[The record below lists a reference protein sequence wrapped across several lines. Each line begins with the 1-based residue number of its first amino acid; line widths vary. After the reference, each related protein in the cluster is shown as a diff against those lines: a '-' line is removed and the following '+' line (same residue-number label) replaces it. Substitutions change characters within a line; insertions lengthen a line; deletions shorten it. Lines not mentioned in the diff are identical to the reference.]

1 MIKCENGKCEM
12 EGSGS
17 LLTIEM
23 AIIISTFK
31 ECLEDNADTAMELA
45 MKISDKDTMD
55 QFTVKHTA
63 AA

>member
-23 AIIISTFK
+23 AIIINTFK
-31 ECLEDNADTAMELA
+31 ECLEENADTAMEVALA
-45 MKISDKDTMD
+45 ISDKDTMD
-55 QFTVKHTA
+55 KFTLKDMA
-63 AA
+63 DA

>member
-23 AIIISTFK
+23 AIIINTFK
-31 ECLEDNADTAMELA
+31 ECLEEKADTAMKIALA
-45 MKISDKDTMD
+45 ISDKGTID
-55 QFTVKHTA
+55 QFALKEVA
-63 AA
+63 EA

>member
-23 AIIISTFK
+23 AIIINTFK
-31 ECLEDNADTAMELA
+31 ECLEDKADWAMELA
-45 MKISDKDTMD
+45 MKLSDKETID
-55 QFTVKHTA
+55 QFTIREA
-63 AA
+63 

>member
-23 AIIISTFK
+23 AIIINTFK
-31 ECLEDNADTAMELA
+31 ECLEDKADTAMELA
-45 MKISDKDTMD
+45 MAMSDKSAMD
-55 QFTVKHTA
+55 KFTVKHTA

>member
-23 AIIISTFK
+23 AIIINTFK
-31 ECLEDNADTAMELA
+31 ELFEENADTAMEVALA
-45 MKISDKDTMD
+45 MRDKDTID
-55 QFTVKHTA
+55 QFTVKEVA
-63 AA
+63 EA

>member
-31 ECLEDNADTAMELA
+31 ECLEDNADSAMEIALV
-45 MKISDKDTMD
+45 MSDKDTMD
-55 QFTVKHTA
+55 QFTVKNMA

>member
-23 AIIISTFK
+23 AIIINTFK
-31 ECLEDNADTAMELA
+31 ECLEDKADTAMKVALA
-45 MKISDKDTMD
+45 ISDKDTMD
-55 QFTVKHTA
+55 KFTLKDMA
-63 AA
+63 DA

>member
-23 AIIISTFK
+23 AIIINTFK
-31 ECLEDNADTAMELA
+31 ECLEDKADTATKVALA
-45 MKISDKDTMD
+45 ISDKDTMD
-55 QFTVKHTA
+55 KFTLKDMA
-63 AA
+63 DA